1 MLENY
6 KSSLLD
12 IISMLFLSDRIYFL
26 THFENTISRLF
37 GFFNWSFNI
46 LKRNRFRNFGIVLL
60 DILNIVYLSI
70 IKILKKTVHF

>member
-6 KSSLLD
+6 KSSSLD

-37 GFFNWSFNI
+37 GF
-46 LKRNRFRNFGIVLL
+46 LKL
-60 DILNIVYLSI
+60 
-70 IKILKKTVHF
+70 